1 MTRWIQGGILLTLA
15 LMILYQW
22 KDWPPTPPPAGLND
36 TSTPETAVAE
46 ESAPDPLDQLASP
59 DTKDAYSSLTDRPL
73 FRPERRPED
82 EAESVEESV
91 PETDLEASLAGM
103 DLSAVV
109 ITPTLVTAWV
119 KDPSQERLRRL
130 RIGDEFAGWSVQTIL
145 PDRVLLERQGVQDAL
160 ILRDYGKL
168 PSSDSSSPSDSP
180 MSIPRQM
187 PRMRRPAG
195 PPEDHVQD
203 N

>member
-1 MTRWIQGGILLTLA
+1 MTKWLPGGVMLALA
-15 LMILYQW
+15 LMLLYQW
-22 KDWPPTPPPAGLND
+22 KDWPPAPPPAGMND
-36 TSTPETAVAE
+36 DSASQNAVTE
-46 ESAPDPLDQLASP
+46 ESTPDPLDQLASP

-73 FRPERRPED
+73 FRPERRPDD
-82 EAESVEESV
+82 EAESAEEAV

-103 DLSAVV
+103 DLSAVI

-119 KDPSQERLRRL
+119 KDPTQERLRRL

-160 ILRDYGKL
+160 ILRDYGTV
-168 PSSDSSSPSDSP
+168 SPSDSP
-180 MSIPRQM
+180 MSMPREMPRM
-187 PRMRRPAG
+187 PRMRRPPG
-195 PPEDHVQD
+195 SPEDHAQD